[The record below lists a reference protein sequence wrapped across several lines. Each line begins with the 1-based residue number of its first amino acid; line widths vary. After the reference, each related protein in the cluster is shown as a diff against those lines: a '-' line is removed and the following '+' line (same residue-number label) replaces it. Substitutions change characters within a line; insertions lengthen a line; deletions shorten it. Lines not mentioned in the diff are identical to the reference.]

1 MSPHN
6 EHELKAYRARL
17 LSLLTRVRN
26 APDLPSMDADFY
38 IVLGRI
44 SAAHCLGAIRIGASD
59 SLHDLVLN
67 ASQYRSAEFAHQA
80 EAQRLARAQ
89 ERAA

>member
-1 MSPHN
+1 MSTHN

-38 IVLGRI
+38 IVLGWI
-44 SAAHCLGAIRIGASD
+44 SARPLPGRH
-59 SLHDLVLN
+59 
-67 ASQYRSAEFAHQA
+67 QYR
-80 EAQRLARAQ
+80 RK
-89 ERAA
+89 

>member
-1 MSPHN
+1 MSTHN

-17 LSLLTRVRN
+17 LSLLTRVRT
-26 APDLPSMDADFY
+26 APDLTSLDADFY
-38 IVLGRI
+38 IVLGWI
-44 SAAHCLGAIRIGASD
+44 SAAHCLGAISIGASD
-59 SLHDLVLN
+59 SLHNLVLN